1 MKVPKKVFRFHA
13 KRGQQDMVIE
23 LLRQYGQPWTTPSA
37 EGIRV
42 FVELPE
48 GVSKR
53 SVDKMLRDAGV
64 PGAASCRNV
73 PLIRVGRDATGLDDA
88 LERLFAMGY
97 LNRKVKISWAGRRV
111 EIGYLRAED
120 YCDGPGFGLYVD
132 PDKQMS
138 GYQLPTS
145 VVEGTPGQKLPWC

>member
-1 MKVPKKVFRFHA
+1 MNKIFKFHA
-13 KRGQQDMVIE
+13 LRGQQKMVAD
-23 LLRQYGQPWTTPSA
+23 LLQQYGVPAMELTDAGGVKVTV
-37 EGIRV
+37 I
-42 FVELPE
+42 LPE

-132 PDKQMS
+132 PDKQMN

-145 VVEGTPGQKLPWC
+145 AVEGTPGQKLPWC